1 MGNKTKGYIL
11 GSLAAATYGLNP
23 LFALP
28 LYSDGMGVDSVLF
41 FRYVI
46 AIPLIALMM
55 LIRGRSFKIKP
66 LQVFGLGGLGLLVA
80 LSSLALFLSYTYMAA
95 GIAST
100 LLFVYPIMVAV
111 MMVCFFK
118 EKISPV
124 TVLCTAT
131 AIAGIGLLFKNSDG
145 DTISVVG
152 TIWVMISALSYAI
165 YIVAI
170 NKSSLAKVPTL
181 TATFYILLFGV
192 LLFAARLL
200 SKGNIDV
207 PSAQNG
213 FLWLALL
220 GLAVFPTV
228 VSFVCT
234 TSAIHNIG
242 STKTAILG
250 ALEPVTAVLI
260 GICVFGEE
268 LTPRSLIGLIMIIG
282 AVTVVVSGPK
292 MGERISYIK
301 KMFPRVR
308 KNK

>member
-66 LQVFGLGGLGLLVA
+66 LQVLGLGGLGILVA

-131 AIAGIGLLFKNSDG
+131 TIAGIGLLFKNSDG

-242 STKTAILG
+242 STNTAILG

-282 AVTVVVSGPK
+282 AVTVIVSGPK

>member
-66 LQVFGLGGLGLLVA
+66 LQVLGLGGLGFLVA

-100 LLFVYPIMVAV
+100 LLFIYPIMVAV

-152 TIWVMISALSYAI
+152 TIWVMISAISYAI

-200 SKGNIDV
+200 SKGYIDI
-207 PSAQNG
+207 PSTHHG

-234 TSAIHNIG
+234 TSAIHYIG

>member
-1 MGNKTKGYIL
+1 
-11 GSLAAATYGLNP
+11 
-23 LFALP
+23 
-28 LYSDGMGVDSVLF
+28 
-41 FRYVI
+41 
-46 AIPLIALMM
+46 
-55 LIRGRSFKIKP
+55 
-66 LQVFGLGGLGLLVA
+66 
-80 LSSLALFLSYTYMAA
+80 
-95 GIAST
+95 
-100 LLFVYPIMVAV
+100 MVAV

-131 AIAGIGLLFKNSDG
+131 TIAGIGLLFKNSDG
-145 DTISVVG
+145 DTISLVG

-282 AVTVVVSGPK
+282 AVTVIVSGPK

>member
-11 GSLAAATYGLNP
+11 GSLAAASYGLNP

-28 LYSDGMGVDSVLF
+28 LYSDGIGVDSVLF
-41 FRYVI
+41 FRYII
-46 AIPLIALMM
+46 AIPLIAIMM
-55 LIRGRSFKIKP
+55 LARGRSFKLKP
-66 LQVFGLGGLGLLVA
+66 IQILGLGGLGILVA

-118 EKISPV
+118 EKISAV
-124 TVLCTAT
+124 TVLCTVT
-131 AIAGIGLLFKNSDG
+131 AVAGIGLLFKSSEG
-145 DTISVVG
+145 GSLSVVG

-192 LLFAARLL
+192 SLFAGRLFMAG
-200 SKGNIDV
+200 SMDV
-207 PSAQNG
+207 PAKNNG
-213 FLWLALL
+213 FLWMALL

-234 TSAIHNIG
+234 TSAIHYIG
-242 STKTAILG
+242 STRTAILG
-250 ALEPVTAVLI
+250 ALEPVTAEVI
-260 GICVFGEE
+260 AICVFGEQ
-268 LTPRSLIGLIMIIG
+268 LTPRS
-282 AVTVVVSGPK
+282 
-292 MGERISYIK
+292 
-301 KMFPRVR
+301 
-308 KNK
+308 

>member
-66 LQVFGLGGLGLLVA
+66 LQVLGLGGLGILVA

-192 LLFAARLL
+192 LLFAVRLL
-200 SKGNIDV
+200 SKGYIDI
-207 PSAQNG
+207 PSPHNV

>member
-46 AIPLIALMM
+46 AIPLIAVMM
-55 LIRGRSFKIKP
+55 LVRGRSFRLKP
-66 LQVFGLGGLGLLVA
+66 VQILGLGGLGILVA
-80 LSSLALFLSYTYMAA
+80 LSSLALFMSYTYMAA

-111 MMVCFFK
+111 MMVSFFK
-118 EKISPV
+118 EKISAV
-124 TVLCTAT
+124 TVVCTVT
-131 AIAGIGLLFKNSDG
+131 AIAGIGLLFKSSEG
-145 DTISVVG
+145 ESLSVVG
-152 TIWVMISALSYAI
+152 TVWVMISALSYAI

-181 TATFYILLFGV
+181 TATFYMLLFGV
-192 LLFAARLL
+192 SLFVARLL
-200 SKGNIDV
+200 WFGKVEI
-207 PSAQNG
+207 PSQSSG
-213 FLWLALL
+213 YLWLALF
-220 GLAVFPTV
+220 GLAAFPTV

-234 TSAIHNIG
+234 TSAIHYIG

-260 GICVFGEE
+260 GICIFGEE
-268 LTPRSLIGLIMIIG
+268 LTPRSLIGLIMIIT

-292 MGERISYIK
+292 MGGRISSIR
-301 KMFPRVR
+301 KMFPRV
-308 KNK
+308 KK

>member
-66 LQVFGLGGLGLLVA
+66 LQVFGLGGLGILVA